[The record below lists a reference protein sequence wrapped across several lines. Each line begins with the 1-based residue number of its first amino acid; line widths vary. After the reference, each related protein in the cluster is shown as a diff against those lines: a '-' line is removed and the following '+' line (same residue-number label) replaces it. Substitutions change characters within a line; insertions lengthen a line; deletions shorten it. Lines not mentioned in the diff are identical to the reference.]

1 MPGIQERGLW
11 NYGTCVG
18 SWSKFGVKTDGILCK
33 KSHSNPIATQVKN
46 PSRFLMSSVPGMAI
60 SVPGMAISWLPGV
73 RPISHTCSYAQDGCA
88 DYAACLSCCSLCF
101 GSWDVDGWT
110 DRQTA
115 NVYIYIYVCVCVCV
129 YIYICVCVRVC
140 AFVNVLCTCCSGK
153 FRQDRVKQQTDEIA
167 LHFTISSE
175 VKRPKNW
182 SINFMAWNMQHSIDS
197 TSLALLNRQV
207 YSTGF
212 TASFY

>member
-1 MPGIQERGLW
+1 MPGIQERGLGLGEKRVGDRDETRKFMEIIW

-18 SWSKFGVKTDGILCK
+18 SWSKFGVEMSKADGILCK

-115 NVYIYIYVCVCVCV
+115 NVYIYIYIFTHTNIYVCVRV
-129 YIYICVCVRVC
+129 YIYIYCIYIYLFMCVYVC
-140 AFVNVLCTCCSGK
+140 
-153 FRQDRVKQQTDEIA
+153 
-167 LHFTISSE
+167 
-175 VKRPKNW
+175 
-182 SINFMAWNMQHSIDS
+182 
-197 TSLALLNRQV
+197 
-207 YSTGF
+207 
-212 TASFY
+212 